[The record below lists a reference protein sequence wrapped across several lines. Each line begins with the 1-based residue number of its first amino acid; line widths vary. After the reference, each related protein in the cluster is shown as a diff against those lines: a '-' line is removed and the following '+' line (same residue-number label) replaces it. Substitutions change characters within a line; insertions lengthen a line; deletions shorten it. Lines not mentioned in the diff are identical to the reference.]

1 MNQSVSKTVLHLTVT
16 ALFAAIIALTTAYLF
31 HIPIGVSGYI
41 HLGDAFIYLAA
52 AFLPMPYAM
61 AAAAVGAGLADILS
75 GAPEW
80 AIFTVIIKA
89 LMAMCFTYKS
99 EKVINVRNII
109 GSVAAGVINIVG
121 YYFAEVILYG
131 NWIAPLLAIP
141 TGGLVQSGGGM
152 LVFILVGVLLD
163 QAHIKNRLQKLA

>member
-1 MNQSVSKTVLHLTVT
+1 MNRSVSKTVRHLTVT
-16 ALFAAIIALTTAYLF
+16 ALFAAIITLTTAYLF

-99 EKVINVRNII
+99 EKVINVHNII

-131 NWIAPLLAIP
+131 NWITPLLAIP

-163 QAHIKNRLQKLA
+163 QAHIKNRLQKMA